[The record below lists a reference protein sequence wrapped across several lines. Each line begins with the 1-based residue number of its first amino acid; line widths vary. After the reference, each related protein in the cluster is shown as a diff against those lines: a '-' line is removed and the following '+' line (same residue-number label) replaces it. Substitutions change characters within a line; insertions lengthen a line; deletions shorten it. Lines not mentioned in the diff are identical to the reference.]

1 MRDSGTET
9 GIERIGNIYG
19 EDRGTG
25 FAGNVWNKDKL
36 SPTITTCMGGAREP
50 MIIDVE
56 KNDENI
62 QDNSKQGKKS

>member
-1 MRDSGTET
+1 MSE
-9 GIERIGNIYG
+9 IERMGNIYG

-25 FAGNVWNKDKL
+25 FAGNVWNKNKL
-36 SPTITTCMGGAREP
+36 SPTITTCMGGGREP